1 MWSLIAAAVGSLVS
15 WGISRL
21 TMGKGYKDYMR
32 GTTGSGLTSA
42 QIQQN
47 EFTMQQQTAQQQFNA
62 EQAALNR
69 QWQERMSNTAYQRGT
84 ADMLAAG
91 LNPAMMYGGTGTAAS
106 TPSGSAAS
114 SAAPAGS
121 SPSNVQAGLLDT
133 ILNTAFSYY
142 RLQGMKLEN
151 EGKEIENSIAQI
163 DLNSHEEIV
172 DLTKSGLK
180 LSNSKMSA
188 EIDVALQAVK
198 TGKADE
204 LLKTAG
210 IEKTQAESALTWLNA
225 IYQNKQNEYFDEV
238 KEFRVLQERLVA
250 AKSESE
256 INEINARIGLLFA
269 QTAESRA
276 QIDLLGAELVKT
288 LSETMNIDASTEN
301 IQQLTRKLKFE
312 TLTEEVKSKFAES
325 GAILSNMNAFASAMN
340 VREGV
345 DLGVFGK
352 FGFSPFKTKGKTG
365 YFGDLVF
372 GRSN

>member
-91 LNPAMMYGGTGTAAS
+91 LNPAMMYGGTGAAAS

-188 EIDVALQAVK
+188 ETGVALQAIK

-210 IEKTQAESALTWLNA
+210 IEKTQAETALSWLNS

-238 KEFRVLQERLVA
+238 REFRALQERLVA
-250 AKSESE
+250 SKSESE
-256 INEINARIGLLFA
+256 IKEINARIGLLFA
-269 QTAESRA
+269 QTAQSHA
-276 QIDLLGAELVKT
+276 QTELLGAEFVKT
-288 LSETMNIDASTEN
+288 LSESMNIDASTEN
-301 IQQLTRKLKFE
+301 IQQLTKKLKFE

-325 GAILSNMNAFASAMN
+325 GAILSNMNALASALSQQN
-340 VREGV
+340 GP
-345 DLGVFGK
+345 DLGPVKFRLPVFK
-352 FGFSPFKTKGKTG
+352 KGSSDW
-365 YFGDLVF
+365 FENLVL
-372 GRSN
+372 GRYN